1 MNSST
6 GSNRLNIEL
15 GSPINVQFM
24 PEDIR
29 FPFLL
34 IGMDID
40 NTLIVKPQPAP
51 VLNRLI
57 TEGREVIVRYLS
69 FGRVFGFR
77 SCIQAHIVRPFR
89 MVFLSY
95 PEKLETIN
103 LRRKERIY
111 CYLPAYL
118 MIDSESLTGMIVDL
132 SEGGCRWVCTRE
144 TMSGQKHL
152 SIEDAIQMNFPLPG
166 ECGVMQCTMIVR
178 SITRE
183 NGQVRIGF
191 SFSNLEPESLKKI
204 QGYVTEAKRFQQGI
218 G

>member
-1 MNSST
+1 MNPSN

-15 GSPINVQFM
+15 GSPINVQF
-24 PEDIR
+24 PSEDIR
-29 FPFLL
+29 FPFFL

-40 NTLIVKPQPAP
+40 RTLIAKPQPSP

-57 TEGREVIVRYLS
+57 VEGREVIIRYLS

-77 SCIQAHIVRPFR
+77 SCIQGHIVRPFR

-111 CYLPAYL
+111 CFLPAYL
-118 MIDSESLTGMIVDL
+118 TIDGASVAGMVVDL
-132 SEGGCRWVCTRE
+132 SEGGCRWVCQGDQMGDRKAPNINA
-144 TMSGQKHL
+144 S
-152 SIEDAIQMNFPLPG
+152 IQMAFPLPG
-166 ECGVMQCTMIVR
+166 ECGVMQCMVIVR
-178 SITRE
+178 NISQE
-183 NGQVRIGF
+183 AGQVKIGL
-191 SFSNLEPESLKKI
+191 SFFNLEPESLKKI
-204 QGYVTEAKRFQQGI
+204 QRYVTEAKQFQQGI